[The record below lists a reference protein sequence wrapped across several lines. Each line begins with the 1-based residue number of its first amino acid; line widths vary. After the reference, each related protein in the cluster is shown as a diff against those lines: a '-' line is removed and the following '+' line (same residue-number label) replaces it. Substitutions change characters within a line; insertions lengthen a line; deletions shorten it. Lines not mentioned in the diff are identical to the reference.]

1 MNLDTWEYLLLI
13 VLMAATTV
21 FTRAFFFM
29 VGGSRRMPGWMQKSL
44 GYVPA
49 VALSAILAPDLLMQ
63 QGAVIVPWQNIKLL
77 AAVAATGFFLYTRH
91 LLGTLVFGM
100 VCYTLLRLAFQVSV

>member
-1 MNLDTWEYLLLI
+1 MNMDVGEYLLLI
-13 VLMAATTV
+13 FLMAATTV
-21 FTRAFFFM
+21 VTRSFFFM

-49 VALSAILAPDLLMQ
+49 VALSAILAPDLLMT
-63 QGAVIVPWQNIKLL
+63 QGGLAVPWQNIKLL
-77 AAVAATGFFLYTRH
+77 AAIAATVFFLYTRH

-100 VCYTLLRLAFQVSV
+100 VCYTALRLWWPV

>member
-1 MNLDTWEYLLLI
+1 MNMGVWEYLLLI

-21 FTRAFFFM
+21 VTRSFFFM
-29 VGGSRRMPGWMQKSL
+29 VGGSRRMPGWLQKSL

-49 VALSAILAPDLLMQ
+49 VALSAILAPDLLMTK
-63 QGAVIVPWQNIKLL
+63 GVLVEPWLNIKLM
-77 AAVAATGFFLYTRH
+77 AAIAATVFFLYLRH

-100 VCYTLLRLAFQVSV
+100 VCYTVLRLSF

>member
-1 MNLDTWEYLLLI
+1 MSDAHFLLLI

-21 FTRAFFFM
+21 VTRSFFFLI
-29 VGGSRRMPGWMQKSL
+29 GGSRRMPGWLQKSL

-49 VALSAILAPDLLMQ
+49 VALSAILAPDLLMAN
-63 QGAVIVPWQNIKLL
+63 GALVPPWLNIRLM
-77 AAVAATGFFLYTRH
+77 AAVAATAFFLTTRH

-100 VCYTLLRLAFQVSV
+100 ACYTLLRLAF

>member
-1 MNLDTWEYLLLI
+1 MSDGHFLLLI
-13 VLMAATTV
+13 VLMAATTI
-21 FTRAFFFM
+21 FTRSFFFLI
-29 VGGSRRMPGWMQKSL
+29 GGSRRMPGWMQKSL

-49 VALSAILAPDLLMQ
+49 VALSAILAPDLLMAE
-63 QGAVIVPWQNIKLL
+63 GALVTPWQNIRLL

-100 VCYTLLRLAFQVSV
+100 VCYTVLRLAV